1 MNAPDLSGPALS
13 SARRGLAIFPCWAG
27 SKIPA
32 FPKSAIGAPSIW
44 QSFATSDLL
53 SLAEK
58 WVENPSY
65 NPAVF
70 TRGYVVID
78 VDAYKPGV
86 TLETF
91 TSLGPVPD
99 TYTVRTAR
107 GGYHFYF
114 KTDEPFGNSRGAL
127 PPGIDV
133 RGHGGYVLGAGAV
146 FEGRRYEVINDVD
159 PAPLPEWLGRMLR
172 TVTKAPNDADAM
184 LGAEDCSA
192 SIERAKAYVANAAPA
207 IEGEGGDMQTYKI
220 CARLRRDFNLSIEAA
235 LEVLGPWND
244 RCSPPWDLDQLEK
257 KLENA
262 GQYGQNLA
270 GTDNP
275 LVGFGR
281 IEHPPGTEP
290 SKTVAQFNLERRFV
304 PLVLPL
310 DALKSIPPRPW
321 MIRGLLLR
329 GAASMLVAPGGTGK
343 SAFTLN
349 VAAAFTLGD
358 GRRFGLDVCEAGR
371 ALIINAEDDI
381 HELQR
386 RMGALTMH
394 YGFDPKALEGRL
406 KAYDSFAAR
415 SERFKA
421 VVREGGKL
429 RRTPHV
435 AELIRIAR
443 GEGFDFLSVDPL
455 VKTHEANENDN
466 GEMDFVVSTYSE
478 IAQEINGSVLL
489 VHHTRKPPNA
499 DAEGFA
505 GNADAGR
512 GASSAKDA
520 CRIARTLFTMT
531 ASEAKRLRVSED
543 ERLSYVRL
551 DDAKGNY
558 SAQKSGG
565 QWFKKHSISLPNG
578 DDAPAI
584 APVVFDHSEI
594 ENARRAKILASLA
607 AAEDSGKGMAAT
619 TRGRD
624 NAASYLSKNQEI
636 ERDLIISDLKILE
649 GVGDIKKYEDA
660 GTERWAVTN
669 AGRAW
674 ASLPEHSVEHSHSE
688 HSASTPDE

>member
-1 MNAPDLSGPALS
+1 MSVQLFNALELA
-13 SARRGLAIFPCWAG
+13 ARDFHVFPCWPG
-27 SKIPA
+27 SKRPA
-32 FPKSAIGAPSIW
+32 FGEAEKISGGSVWQNFATTDASAI
-44 QSFATSDLL
+44 FR
-53 SLAEK
+53 K
-58 WVENPSY
+58 WKKNGDF

-70 TRGYVVID
+70 TRGLVVID

-91 TSLGPVPD
+91 TSLGSVPK

-107 GGYHFYF
+107 GGYHIYF
-114 KTDEPFGNSRGAL
+114 KTEEAFSNSRGSL

-146 FEGRRYEVINDVD
+146 FDGCRYEAINDVD
-159 PAPLPEWLGRMLR
+159 PAPLPEWLARMLR
-172 TVTKAPNDADAM
+172 TVTKAPNAADAM
-184 LGAEDCSA
+184 LGDVDTPEA
-192 SIERAKAYVANAAPA
+192 IERAKAYVANAAPA
-207 IEGEGGDMQTYKI
+207 IQGAGGDTQTFKV
-220 CARLRRDFNLSIEAA
+220 CARLRRDFNLSIETA
-235 LEVLGPWND
+235 LDVLKPWNA
-244 RCSPPWDLDQLEK
+244 RCLPPWDEDQLTT

-270 GTDNP
+270 GTDSP
-275 LVGFGR
+275 LVGLER
-281 IEHPPGTEP
+281 IERPPGYEP
-290 SKTVAQFNLERRFV
+290 SGAVKNCNLERRFV
-304 PLVLPL
+304 PLGLTL
-310 DALKSIPPRPW
+310 DALKSVPPRPW

-349 VAAAFTLGD
+349 VATARALGD
-358 GRRFGLDVCEAGR
+358 GRRFGLDVCEAGK

-406 KAYDSFAAR
+406 KAYDSFGAR

-429 RRTPHV
+429 KRTPHV

-565 QWFKKHSISLPNG
+565 QWFKKHSVSLPNG
-578 DDAPAI
+578 DDAPAL

-594 ENARRAKILASLA
+594 ENVRRAKILASLA
-607 AAEDSGKGMAAT
+607 EAEDSGKGMAAT

-624 NAASYLSKNQEI
+624 NAASYISKNQEI

-649 GVGDIKKYEDA
+649 GVGDIKKYDDA
-660 GTERWAVTN
+660 GTERWAVTK

-688 HSASTPDE
+688 HSTSTQDE